1 MLSEETRQKLAAK
14 LNKIINIPLIGEDHE
29 QMMAEQVIDLC
40 LANYSDADIE
50 EMKNNL
56 KMRMVEKLNAA
67 VNIPFANEAMEA
79 KVLSKVAD
87 FILKDTFDAAAE
99 RDDDDGV
106 VYDDEGQAAGND
118 ENEDGP
124 VAEPNENEAN

>member
-67 VNIPFANEAMEA
+67 VNIPFANEEMEA
-79 KVLSKVAD
+79 KVLGKVAD

-99 RDDDDGV
+99 HDDDDDD
-106 VYDDEGQAAGND
+106 VYDDEGQTAGND

-124 VAEPNENEAN
+124 VAEPNEDEAN